1 MTSRLLTLDEA
12 AAYLAIPK
20 AAVKRVPVAPVN
32 VGGRLRWDR
41 VALDAWLDQEAGLTP
56 PSPPQAMPSTG
67 TSPDDLLD
75 QWLIDEAAHA

>member
-20 AAVKRVPVAPVN
+20 AAVKRIPVHPVN

-41 VALDAWLDQEAGLTP
+41 VALDAWLDKAAGLIVP
-56 PSPPQAMPSTG
+56 PSTDAI
-67 TSPDDLLD
+67 TSDDPFD
-75 QWLIDEAAHA
+75 QWAKAVLDDART

>member
-32 VGGRLRWDR
+32 VGGRMRWDR
-41 VALDAWLDQEAGLTP
+41 IALDAWLDREAGLAAP
-56 PSPPQAMPSTG
+56 LPPSTG
-67 TSPDDLLD
+67 TSPDDVLD
-75 QWLIDEAAHA
+75 QWLTDQAAHA

>member
-1 MTSRLLTLDEA
+1 MTSRLLTLDEV

-41 VALDAWLDQEAGLTP
+41 KAVDRYLDEEAGLTAP
-56 PSPPQAMPSTG
+56 LPPSTG
-67 TSPDDLLD
+67 TSPDDVLD
-75 QWLIDEAAHA
+75 QWLTDQAAHA